1 MAVAATLIRL
11 TQYATLRDKVFHEG
25 YFMKQFHRPRY
36 SALVALIVVL
46 GLISAPSDAQEV
58 PVIEYELEN
67 GLKVLMVPRPGDPN
81 IAAGWIARVGSVYER
96 PGITGV
102 AHLFEHMM
110 FKGTHAIGTEDI
122 TEDLAIIEKLDGIKA
137 ELAVEEAQLLVAHR
151 LGQIDDPGD
160 PDARTPRHQ
169 ELLTRFD
176 DLLARQQDIVIKEDF
191 SRVYT
196 AQGASGM
203 NAGTGNDFTVY
214 FINVPAN
221 KLELWFWMESDRL
234 LNPVFREFYS
244 ERDVVHE
251 ERRLRT
257 DSTPTGKFQE
267 QFNAMFWGSS
277 PYSWPVVGW
286 PSDLEGMTR
295 EEALAFFDVYY
306 APNNLSAALVGDFDP
321 EYAAALAERYFGRIP
336 RGTRPPMEPRTR
348 EMPQLAEKRMAA
360 YADTNPQVVIRYH
373 SVPDGHVDEPALVV
387 LGQLLN
393 GRTGRLYR
401 GLVEGQQVAT
411 NASGRQSGYKFEGMF
426 EIRGTARQG
435 WTPEQVEKSIYA
447 ELERLRTEPVGER
460 ELQKVKNQNA
470 ASTFRDLQGNFQLMI
485 QLLFRENNRGW
496 ETINTDP
503 ALYEAVTTD
512 DIQRVANTYFTEENR
527 AVAVY
532 YRRATDGEGEDQV
545 LAGLDDQERVQ
556 ARQTMAMVAQLDAE
570 QLQQFLAQV
579 EEMMAAVPEENRDL
593 AEELLA
599 IVEGQIKATGG
610 GR

>member
-1 MAVAATLIRL
+1 
-11 TQYATLRDKVFHEG
+11 
-25 YFMKQFHRPRY
+25 MKQFDLRRCATFVSLTMTIGLV
-36 SALVALIVVL
+36 SAR
-46 GLISAPSDAQEV
+46 GQAQEV
-58 PVIEYELEN
+58 PVIEHELKN
-67 GLKVLMVPRPGDPN
+67 GMKVLMVPRPGDPN

-110 FKGTHAIGTEDI
+110 FKGTHTIGTEDI
-122 TEDLAIIEKLDGIKA
+122 TEDLAIIQQLDQIKV

-151 LGQIDDPGD
+151 LGEIDDPND
-160 PDARTPRHQ
+160 PEARSSRHL
-169 ELLTRFD
+169 ELLAQFD
-176 DLLARQQDIVIKEDF
+176 DLLARQQEIVVKEDF
-191 SRVYT
+191 SRIYT
-196 AQGASGM
+196 EQGASGM
-203 NAGTGNDFTVY
+203 NAGTSNDFTVY

-257 DSTPTGKFQE
+257 DSTPIGKYQE
-267 QFNAMFWGSS
+267 QFDAMFWGSS

-306 APNNLSAALVGDFDP
+306 APNNIAAALVGDFDP
-321 EYAAALAERYFGRIP
+321 EHATALAERYFGRIP
-336 RGTRPPMEPRTR
+336 RSARPPLEPRTR
-348 EMPQLAEKRMAA
+348 EMPQLAEKRMEA
-360 YADTNPQVVIRYH
+360 YADTNPQVVMRYH

-387 LGQLLN
+387 LGQLLS

-401 GLVEGQQVAT
+401 ALVEDQQVAT
-411 NASGRQSGYKFEGMF
+411 NASGGQSGFKFEGMF

-435 WTPEQVEKSIYA
+435 QTPEDVEHAIEG
-447 ELERLRTEPVGER
+447 ELEKIRTEPVGER

-470 ASTFRDLQGNFQLMI
+470 ASTFRDLEGNFQLMV
-485 QLLFRENNRGW
+485 QLLIRENNRGW

-503 ALYEAVTTD
+503 ALYEAVTPD
-512 DIQRVANTYFTEENR
+512 DIRRVANDYFTKENR

-532 YRRATDGEGEDQV
+532 YRRTNDGEGDDGPM
-545 LAGLDDQERVQ
+545 LSRLDDQEREQ
-556 ARQTMAMVAQLDAE
+556 LRQTMATVAQLDIE
-570 QLQQFLAQV
+570 QLQQFLAQA
-579 EEMMAAVPEENRDL
+579 EPMIATALEENRDL
-593 AEELLA
+593 AKAMLA
-599 IVEGQIKATGG
+599 VIEARIGTIGA

>member
-1 MAVAATLIRL
+1 MR
-11 TQYATLRDKVFHEG
+11 
-25 YFMKQFHRPRY
+25 HR
-36 SALVALIVVL
+36 SALLRL
-46 GLISAPSDAQEV
+46 GFAVFLFLLVQGSVEAQEV

-67 GLKVLMVPRPGDPN
+67 GMQLLMVPRPGDPN
-81 IAAGWIARVGSVYER
+81 IAAGWIASVGSVYER

-110 FKGTHAIGTEDI
+110 FKGTHTVGTTNI
-122 TEDLAIIEKLDGIKA
+122 AEDLAIIEQLDQVKAKLTI
-137 ELAVEEAQLLVAHR
+137 EEAALLEAHR
-151 LGQIDDPGD
+151 LGRIDDPNAPEDRSSQHRGLL
-160 PDARTPRHQ
+160 Q
-169 ELLTRFD
+169 EFD
-176 DLLARQQDIVIKEDF
+176 DLLARQQEILVKEEF
-191 SRVYT
+191 SRIYT
-196 AQGASGM
+196 EQGASGM
-203 NAGTGNDFTVY
+203 NAGTSYDFTVY

-234 LNPVFREFYS
+234 LNPVFREFYA

-267 QFNAMFWGSS
+267 QFDAMFWGSS

-295 EEALAFFDVYY
+295 TEALDFFDTYY
-306 APNNLSAALVGDFDP
+306 APNNLVATLVGDFDP
-321 EYAAALAERYFGRIP
+321 EHAVELAERYFGRIP
-336 RGTRPPMEPRTR
+336 RGVILPLEPRTR
-348 EMPQLAEKRMAA
+348 EMPQLATKRMVA
-360 YADTNPQVVIRYH
+360 YADTNPQVAIRYH

-401 GLVEGQQVAT
+401 TLVEEQQVAT
-411 NASGRQSGYKFEGMF
+411 SASGGQSGFKFEGMF

-435 WTPEQVEKSIYA
+435 RSPEEVEQAIYA
-447 ELERLRTEPVGER
+447 ELDRLKTEPVEQR

-470 ASTFRDLQGNFQLMI
+470 ASTYRDLRGNFQLMM

-512 DIQRVANTYFTEENR
+512 DIHRVANLYFTEENS

-532 YRRATDGEGEDQV
+532 YRRDTEATDNHPA
-545 LAGLDDQERVQ
+545 LNGLDEEERQQ
-556 ARQTMAMVAQLDAE
+556 ARETMAAVAQLDAE
-570 QLQQFLAQV
+570 QLQQFLIQSTQMVADVPV
-579 EEMMAAVPEENRDL
+579 ENKDL
-593 AEELLA
+593 AEAMMTIIQERLDALG
-599 IVEGQIKATGG
+599 EE
-610 GR
+610 R